1 MATVLRAKRIRIA
14 VDLTPLLPGGMNGG
28 VKPAILEFIRA
39 LQSFQDPVFA
49 FFFITAGS
57 THVEVQSIM
66 TARDRAFCLDSPEAP
81 KSKPIHFFRGEKI
94 DLLYAPFGMVRFRDC
109 GVPIISMVVD
119 LLHRDY
125 PHSIPEVERDW
136 REAYFPQ
143 MVQCADR
150 FQVVSDY
157 TAERLVHHYGVP
169 AEKIFRTYLPIQD
182 RLKITKSA
190 KKCTNSFF
198 FYPANFWVHKNHE
211 VLLIAYQL
219 YRSFSGAEA
228 WDLVLTGAD
237 DSRRWVLQE
246 LAEGLGI
253 ADHVRFTGYVSE
265 MELGRL
271 YSEAAAL
278 VFPSLYEGFGIPT
291 VEAMRLGVPI
301 LASGGGSLRE
311 VVGAAGLVA
320 DSRKPL
326 ELAVA
331 MQKLASSA
339 GLRAELRRL
348 GLERSRNFTLE
359 TEVTRLAEVF
369 VQTAR
374 KTRKVEW
381 AERLRRGFSL
391 LGRQSAFWYSAAANR
406 VFRLLL
412 HRV

>member
-14 VDLTPLLPGGMNGG
+14 VDLTPLLPGGVNGG

-39 LQSFQDPVFA
+39 LQKFEDPVFA
-49 FFFITAGS
+49 FLFITAAS
-57 THVEVQSIM
+57 THAEVQSTM
-66 TARDRAFCLDSPEAP
+66 TARDRAFCIDSLKAS
-81 KSKPIHFFRGEKI
+81 KSKSIHFFRGEKI
-94 DLLYAPFGMVRFRDC
+94 DLFYAPFGMVRFPNC

-125 PHSIPEVERDW
+125 PHSLPAIERDW
-136 REAYFPQ
+136 RETYFPQ
-143 MVQCADR
+143 MVQCANR
-150 FQVVSDY
+150 FQVISDY
-157 TAERLVHHYGVP
+157 TAERLAHHYGVS
-169 AEKIFRTYLPIQD
+169 AEKMFRTYLPIQD
-182 RLKITKSA
+182 RLTTAKSA

-211 VLLIAYQL
+211 ILLIAYQL
-219 YRSFSGAEA
+219 YRSSSGTEA

-253 ADHVRFTGYVSE
+253 EDHVRFTGYVSE
-265 MELGRL
+265 VELGQL

-301 LASGGGSLRE
+301 LASGDGSLPE
-311 VVGAAGLVA
+311 IVGAAGLVA

-326 ELAVA
+326 ELAAA

-339 GLRAELRRL
+339 ELQAELRHL
-348 GLERSRNFTLE
+348 GLERSRKFTLE
-359 TEVTRLAEVF
+359 TEVARLAEVF
-369 VQTAR
+369 VQTALAA
-374 KTRKVEW
+374 RKVEW

-391 LGRQSAFWYSAAANR
+391 LRRQSVFWSGAVANR
-406 VFRLLL
+406 VSRLLL